1 MVLNPTPM
9 IFITLIFGVLTF
21 IFVMILPALLELKKP
36 KDAGPRTI
44 MDSIP
49 IGQSLVGETT
59 LIVNMED
66 DYEFDE
72 LLMKKVVD
80 VIAVLPNLE
89 V

>member
-72 LLMKKVVD
+72 LLMKKIVD

>member
-9 IFITLIFGVLTF
+9 MFITLIFGVLTF
-21 IFVMILPALLELKKP
+21 IFMMILPALLELKKP

-72 LLMKKVVD
+72 LLMKKIVD

>member
-9 IFITLIFGVLTF
+9 MFITLIFGVLTF
-21 IFVMILPALLELKKP
+21 IFMMILPALLELKKP